1 MTPSKITNANIIII
15 IMNNDDTESNELLL
29 KSAMVLELEVADV
42 TLEVDFSV
50 EATVKPSVLSVEATV
65 KPSVL
70 SVELAGVLIYLS
82 LDLSDDDDD
91 NICFI
96 ELQIVS
102 DVECFDETVVLVAV
116 VLVV

>member
-1 MTPSKITNANIIII
+1 MTPSKITSTNIIII

-29 KSAMVLELEVADV
+29 KSAMALELEVADV

-50 EATVKPSVLSVEATV
+50 EATVKPSVLSVE
-65 KPSVL
+65 
-70 SVELAGVLIYLS
+70 LAGVLTDLS

>member
-1 MTPSKITNANIIII
+1 MTPSKITSTNIIII

-42 TLEVDFSV
+42 TLEVDF
-50 EATVKPSVLSVEATV
+50 SVEATV

-102 DVECFDETVVLVAV
+102 DVECFDETVVHVAV

>member
-50 EATVKPSVLSVEATV
+50 EATVKPSVLSVE
-65 KPSVL
+65 
-70 SVELAGVLIYLS
+70 LAGVLIYLS